1 MDSAAIH
8 LEMRRAWRPGKRLM
22 LLGPGGVGKS
32 TLGRALAQ
40 ELDWPLID
48 LDLEF
53 CERIGVIGPFIAAHG
68 YERYRA
74 DNLALAEQLLGDAP
88 EPGIFVTAS
97 GFLVAPP
104 GSDDRIRAERLVATC
119 YGVALLPSLDL
130 ERATSIV
137 VARQLTRGFGLERQ
151 SEERKFRQ
159 RFAIYRESGDMLVC
173 SVARPET
180 IAAGVL
186 GRLGLVAP
194 A

>member
-1 MDSAAIH
+1 
-8 LEMRRAWRPGKRLM
+8 M

-32 TLGRALAQ
+32 TLGRELAAALG
-40 ELDWPLID
+40 WPLID

-88 EPGIFVTAS
+88 APAIFVTAS
-97 GFLVAPP
+97 GFLAAAP
-104 GSDDRIRAERLVATC
+104 GSDDRRVASRLAATC
-119 YGVALLPSLDL
+119 YGVTLLPSLEL
-130 ERATSIV
+130 EHATPIV

-151 SEERKFRQ
+151 NEERKFRE

-173 SVARPET
+173 SVAPPQT
-180 IAAGVL
+180 IAASVIA
-186 GRLGLVAP
+186 RLGLA
-194 A
+194 AAA